1 MGEPLE
7 VREEGKHVSF
17 VEEQTRASLAGL
29 STEELNRTVIAYEPV
44 WAIGTGK
51 VASAEDA
58 QEVCH
63 AIRELVRELAD
74 DATADGIRILYGGSV
89 KTETV
94 AEIVGQ
100 PDVDGGLV
108 GGASLKG
115 DDFAKLA
122 AAAANAVA

>member
-7 VREEGKHVSF
+7 VREAGEHVDF
-17 VEEQTRASLAGL
+17 VVEQARESLAGVDL
-29 STEELNRTVIAYEPV
+29 SKAVIAYEPV

-63 AIRELVRELAD
+63 GIRELVRELSDDSVAD
-74 DATADGIRILYGGSV
+74 AIRILYGGSV
-89 KTETV
+89 KADTV
-94 AEIVGQ
+94 AEIISQ

-108 GGASLKG
+108 GGASLDG
-115 DDFAKLA
+115 QDFAKLA
-122 AAAANAVA
+122 AAAANAVM